1 MEETKETNFLLDFL
15 SGLGRLAGPNLSYG
29 LSSDDKKGQSDK
41 PELSYAPE
49 PPRREDADIEPPNPN
64 DPSNYPDITAGGRF
78 PIPAVET
85 TGSTQAPGPSREA
98 SEAVLRG
105 IPSDLLDILKQT
117 TSEER
122 RKFEADLNLQL
133 YKEKLALSEA
143 AALAKSREK
152 SQRELELENI
162 RSWKEIEKA
171 QIMRD
176 TLMATQLAQTAYIAG
191 TPNANVLSAIGP
203 SQRQVMAAFQPGKSV
218 FPGGR

>member
-1 MEETKETNFLLDFL
+1 MGFLLTT
-15 SGLGRLAGPNLSYG
+15 
-29 LSSDDKKGQSDK
+29 KKVN
-41 PELSYAPE
+41 
-49 PPRREDADIEPPNPN
+49 DIEPPNPN

-105 IPSDLLDILKQT
+105 IPSDLLDILRQT

-176 TLMATQLAQTAYIAG
+176 TVMATQLAQTAYIAG

-203 SQRQVMAAFQPGKSV
+203 SQRQVMAAFQPGTLTFYQRLDLRSGKSWLHSSLENLYSQE
-218 FPGGR
+218 GGDLCLLLES